1 MRHRNFDFFFL
12 RFCWCAV
19 GEHRMNGN
27 LLSYVFFLA
36 EGFLIDSEINA
47 VQRHKNNRKI
57 LIFRD
62 AFVAK

>member
-1 MRHRNFDFFFL
+1 
-12 RFCWCAV
+12 
-19 GEHRMNGN
+19 MNGN

-36 EGFLIDSEINA
+36 EGFLIDGEINA